1 MYWANKMVILISKM
15 YDLSSSN
22 VWKVLLICH
31 VVFCCPWTLP
41 MHTDDICS
49 FYITVWGQFS
59 VFYRNTQGNIL
70 HFNNSIFHVYS
81 HSVELKLSDILL
93 TEAHTLEALYWE
105 FYNGGPLKIKRNI
118 SIYFI
123 DGIIV
128 FSFFHRL
135 NWLFNL
141 FGCDL
146 YVGGGRVRE
155 IDISLNIFLY
165 RCMFTAPNVK

>member
-1 MYWANKMVILISKM
+1 MHCTFIIVEILNTERYSKSILFNKHQFNAMYWVNKMIILISKM

-93 TEAHTLEALYWE
+93 TEAHTW
-105 FYNGGPLKIKRNI
+105 
-118 SIYFI
+118 SII
-123 DGIIV
+123 LGV
-128 FSFFHRL
+128 L
-135 NWLFNL
+135 
-141 FGCDL
+141 
-146 YVGGGRVRE
+146 
-155 IDISLNIFLY
+155 
-165 RCMFTAPNVK
+165 